1 MTVRPDSRCGPEN
14 RFNRVLL
21 ISPPSSSYLGAARPP
36 QNLGYLAE
44 SLRRSGIAH
53 RILDMRL
60 DRGYGKIKKMI
71 SRFEPDLVGISLV
84 SMGYKRSYDLIKTV
98 KRLDPRI
105 RIVAGGPHVTVLQ
118 EKVLEDCP
126 DLDYAVIHEGEQT
139 LVNLCRSRDTAGR
152 IPGLLTREKDRIV
165 SGGSPPVQEN
175 LDDVP
180 FPTYAGFEMSRYIQ
194 EIPLN
199 SSRGCPFQCVF
210 CPNKLITKRYRYR
223 SAGNVVD
230 EIEFWFRRGYR
241 IFNFD
246 DDNFSLIPERVYAIC
261 DELDAR
267 RIRDAEFRCSNGLR
281 ADRVTRDLLARM
293 KSVGFHYIA
302 FGVDG
307 GNDKMLALNR
317 KGESLASIEKALQD
331 ACDLSF
337 DVKIFCILTMP
348 GETIEDTED
357 AFRLVQKYPVK
368 RVILNNPIPYPGTE
382 LFETV
387 SRNGWFAVDPEIY
400 LNENS
405 EDTRNPVFITPEL
418 GYSERVRLLKKARR
432 IERRVTRRAV
442 AGMFPGPKGLGFL
455 LGAVA
460 ASGFFERIYFKNL
473 RFRRMAESMRH
484 RRMINNQRRDVS

>member
-1 MTVRPDSRCGPEN
+1 MTVRPDSHCTAEN

-21 ISPPSSSYLGAARPP
+21 ISPPSSTYLGAARPP

-44 SLRRSGIAH
+44 SLRRSGIAYH
-53 RILDMRL
+53 VLDMRL
-60 DRGYGKIKKMI
+60 NHGYGGMKREI
-71 SRFEPDLVGISLV
+71 SRFKPDLVGVSLV
-84 SMGYKRSYDLIKTV
+84 SLGYKRSYDLITKV
-98 KRLDPRI
+98 KHLDPRI
-105 RIVAGGPHVTVLQ
+105 KVVAGGPHVTVLQ

-139 LVNLCRSRDTAGR
+139 LVDLCRDRDPTRR
-152 IPGLLTREKDRIV
+152 IPGLLEREEEGV
-165 SGGSPPVQEN
+165 LSGGSPPVQEN
-175 LDDVP
+175 LDELP
-180 FPTYAGFEMSRYIQ
+180 FPRYEGFEMSRYIQ

-210 CPNKLITKRYRYR
+210 CPNKLITKRYRCR

-230 EIEFWFRRGYR
+230 EIEFWYGRGYR

-261 DELDAR
+261 DELDSR
-267 RIRDAEFRCSNGLR
+267 GIRGAEFRCSNGLR
-281 ADRVTRDLLARM
+281 ADRVTGDLLARM

-307 GNDKMLALNR
+307 GNDKMLTLNR
-317 KGESLASIEKALQD
+317 KGETLASIERALQA

-337 DVKIFCILTMP
+337 DVKVFCILTMP
-348 GETIEDTED
+348 GETAEDTED

-368 RVILNNPIPYPGTE
+368 RVLLNNPIPYPGTE

-387 SRNGWFAVDPEIY
+387 LRNGWFVVDPEIY

-405 EDTRNPVFITPEL
+405 EDTRRPVFTTPEI
-418 GYSERVRLLKKARR
+418 GYAERVRLLKKARR
-432 IERRVTRRAV
+432 IEHRVTRRAI
-442 AGMFPGPKGLGFL
+442 AGMFPGPKGFGFL
-455 LGAVA
+455 LGTIA

-473 RFRRMAESMRH
+473 RFRRLAESIRH
-484 RRMINNQRRDVS
+484 RRMLHHQRRDAL